1 MGTGTLGPTRSYDK
15 LTQMTAQSAKHSD
28 VVTCKGGKFGLL
40 AEVTVQAIQVT
51 IGANECLV
59 LRRGH
64 EISRLQRIPASRLVA
79 AIR

>member
-1 MGTGTLGPTRSYDK
+1 MSVK
-15 LTQMTAQSAKHSD
+15 QSALPAATT
-28 VVTCKGGKFGLL
+28 VVRLQRSIGHLGLL

-64 EISRLQRIPASRLVA
+64 EISRLQRIPASRPLPPCDSDGFIGPDPRVL
-79 AIR
+79 